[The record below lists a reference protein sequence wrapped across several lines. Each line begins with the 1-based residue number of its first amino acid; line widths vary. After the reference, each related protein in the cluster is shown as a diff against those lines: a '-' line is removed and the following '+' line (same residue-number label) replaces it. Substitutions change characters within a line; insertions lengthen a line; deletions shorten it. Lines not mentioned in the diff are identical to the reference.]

1 MDERLSPLLVE
12 KRQSSAGQSKSRYLK
27 DAKIMV
33 KKIVGVV
40 VLLLAVGIV
49 GSFLYVRQNPLA
61 VFTKVERSTLAKA
74 QFQKKQVSSSTGDLV
89 YWEKGT
95 GPALVFVHGA
105 GDQAGTWSKV
115 APEFAKSYRVIIPDL
130 AGHGESGP
138 KSGPISIGDEV
149 KGLEILFAELKV
161 QKAILVGNSMGAWVS
176 VLYAYQHPD
185 SVDRLV
191 LVNGGPYRINASYN
205 LMPADREEARLVMS
219 SLQDPGSPAIPNF
232 VLDDIVRRSHAGP
245 IGRLKQVSQEQFTLD
260 GKLASMKT
268 PADILWGQA
277 DKMLGIQYAEK
288 LQAELAASRLTVL
301 PRCGHIPQR
310 ECPITFTAKLA
321 EVLQHAAPVAKPT
334 LQTETPRAIKDSTA
348 N

>member
-1 MDERLSPLLVE
+1 
-12 KRQSSAGQSKSRYLK
+12 
-27 DAKIMV
+27 MV
-33 KKIVGVV
+33 KKIVGIVL
-40 VLLLAVGIV
+40 LLLAVGVV
-49 GSFLYVRQNPLA
+49 GSILYIRQNPLA

-74 QFQKKQVSSSTGDLV
+74 QFQKKQVSAGAGGLV

-115 APEFAKSYRVIIPDL
+115 APSFATSYRVIIPDL
-130 AGHGESGP
+130 AGHGESDP

-149 KGLEILFAELKV
+149 KGLETLLTELKV
-161 QKAILVGNSMGAWVS
+161 EKAILVGNSMGAWVS

-191 LVNGGPYRINASYN
+191 LVNGGPYSINASYH
-205 LMPADREEARLVMS
+205 LMPADREEARSVMS

-245 IGRLKQVSQEQFTLD
+245 IGRLTQVSQEQFTLD

-277 DKMLGIQYAEK
+277 DRMLGMQYAER
-288 LQAELAASRLTVL
+288 LQAELPASRLTVL

-310 ECPITFTAKLA
+310 ECPIALTAKLTDI
-321 EVLQHAAPVAKPT
+321 LQQAAPLAKPT
-334 LQTETPRAIKDSTA
+334 MQTEALGTTGTIKDRPA
-348 N
+348 K